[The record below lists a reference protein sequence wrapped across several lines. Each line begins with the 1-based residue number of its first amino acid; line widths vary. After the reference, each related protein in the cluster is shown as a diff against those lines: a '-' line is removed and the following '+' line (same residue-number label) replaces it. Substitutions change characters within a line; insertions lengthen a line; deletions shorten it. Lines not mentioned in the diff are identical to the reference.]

1 THRMGRGLFGAGP
14 GDVRGPG
21 HQPAAR
27 QRSTGARWPRGSDR
41 RRRRRIQRGR
51 HSLLRGRA
59 AHFSRGAVGGERS
72 RRALGAVARRRGI
85 GRPVRAHARRRAV
98 AGHARRRAAPRDFA
112 GLTGYFSG
120 MKLVLFDIDGTLLW
134 TDGAGRRAIH
144 RALVD
149 EAGTAGPIERYR
161 FDGKTD
167 PQIVRDLLSLAGPP
181 AAAGGPAGGCGTTR
195 GRAHPPP
202 VRGRGRD
209 RNRGH
214 AGRRRVRPPD
224 RRAQPGRRHRLL
236 RRRGPARGRR
246 RVRVRDARRHGRGAR
261 RHLRVSRSAPP
272 AVDELEV
279 KARVEDPDA
288 LRAALMRAGAIL
300 EFRGDML
307 DRRFDR
313 DAAPTL
319 AERDEV
325 LRLRVYRQPDGA
337 TAYGVLGWK
346 GPHSKHRRYRRRA
359 EAEARVGD
367 PEGVV
372 AILERLGFAVSLR
385 IDR

>member
-1 THRMGRGLFGAGP
+1 M
-14 GDVRGPG
+14 
-21 HQPAAR
+21 
-27 QRSTGARWPRGSDR
+27 
-41 RRRRRIQRGR
+41 
-51 HSLLRGRA
+51 
-59 AHFSRGAVGGERS
+59 
-72 RRALGAVARRRGI
+72 
-85 GRPVRAHARRRAV
+85 
-98 AGHARRRAAPRDFA
+98 
-112 GLTGYFSG
+112 
-120 MKLVLFDIDGTLLW
+120 
-134 TDGAGRRAIH
+134 
-144 RALVD
+144 
-149 EAGTAGPIERYR
+149 
-161 FDGKTD
+161 
-167 PQIVRDLLSLAGPP
+167 
-181 AAAGGPAGGCGTTR
+181 
-195 GRAHPPP
+195 
-202 VRGRGRD
+202 
-209 RNRGH
+209 
-214 AGRRRVRPPD
+214 
-224 RRAQPGRRHRLL
+224 
-236 RRRGPARGRR
+236 
-246 RVRVRDARRHGRGAR
+246 
-261 RHLRVSRSAPP
+261 SRSAPP

-385 IDR
+385 IDRRVEVYRLGEAVLRLEWYPDMDVLLEVEGEPADIERAIAATGLGRASFLAESLPYFVAAFERRTGRAALLAR